1 LHQILAPGRRS
12 GKINSRGAPTMKAF
26 PLPLTW
32 MALALVPPAAA
43 QQHVWHADLQVR
55 SLTVTAAESDGRL
68 TARVVVTA
76 AQGEAIGARVE
87 ILLPVGVG
95 IVELGPGCAPG
106 PGAPGVPSLRARVV
120 CTIGTLRSRE
130 VREFRVTTTAAPAG
144 VAPRFG
150 AMATS
155 DTPDPNP
162 KNNFAETGGP

>member
-1 LHQILAPGRRS
+1 
-12 GKINSRGAPTMKAF
+12 MKAF
-26 PLPLTW
+26 PLILTC
-32 MALALVPPAAA
+32 LALPPAAAA

-55 SLTVTAAESDGRL
+55 TLAVTESDGKL
-68 TARVVVTA
+68 TARVVVA
-76 AQGEAIGARVE
+76 VEQGEAMGVRVE

-95 IVELGPGCAPG
+95 IVQLAPGCAPG

-120 CTIGTLRSRE
+120 CTVGTLRPRD

-162 KNNFAETGGP
+162 GNNFAETGGS

>member
-26 PLPLTW
+26 PLPLAVL
-32 MALALVPPAAA
+32 ALAPPAAAA

-55 SLTVTAAESDGRL
+55 SLTVAAAESDGRL
-68 TARVVVTA
+68 TARVVVTVE
-76 AQGEAIGARVE
+76 QGEAIGARVE

-120 CTIGTLRSRE
+120 CTMGTLRSRD

-162 KNNFAETGGP
+162 KNNFAETGGS